1 MDRASST
8 NPRSGKDAFPP
19 PLNLNKRSPPPTTSN
34 ANTRAN
40 EKPTK
45 DNAKAKSNPKTKG
58 QDAMDDDYVDVG
70 PVSPGAAKAAP
81 KASTQYSNN
90 FSKADARFSTAA
102 QSSYGAFD
110 PLDYAASEAPPPLPT
125 EKNGE
130 TSEELR
136 QRRLEEKQRREE
148 EWEEEQAQRKR
159 ERERLAQERRQKEIQ
174 EEEERR
180 RREWAEE
187 DERRRRREEEEDFDE
202 EIPRRQSP
210 PRQEQYQRRPSG
222 ADRRNSYARHSFHR
236 QNDSRDY
243 RRYNSNSNS
252 NNNSGNEEENSR
264 GDPRR
269 ERININMNDAWQSWT
284 SMGGRDDRG
293 GFGMGGTPGFGLF
306 GGQRAGFGPVG
317 NLPITQLPGLG
328 GFRMFGLMS
337 FNTQPSTPTSST
349 GQQSGPQSSPWRADA
364 PSRSP
369 DQAGDALFDANVS
382 SSPQQNTWES
392 SPEFA
397 SLLATAAAITQSAD
411 QAQLTMTGDVDVDSD
426 ANTSSDDEGGGSI
439 GSDESTGATAMPET
453 LEELATYSDDVIAAH
468 AALLPYLAGRLTSPG
483 LYLQLARVAFLRQGR
498 ERPQSEPP
506 RVEVDA
512 GTVAVGRGQ
521 REQSLGMLL
530 MRHKL
535 LVLEKQSRQQ
545 QPQQQEQGDAG
556 GQDMDVGLWD
566 WQEYQ
571 GHGVSGDR
579 VDEDGDVEMEDAWL

>member
-1 MDRASST
+1 MNRASST
-8 NPRSGKDAFPP
+8 NPRSGKSAFPP
-19 PLNLNKRSPPPTTSN
+19 PLNLSKRSPPPTTSN

-40 EKPTK
+40 EKPIK
-45 DNAKAKSNPKTKG
+45 DNTKAKSNSKTKD
-58 QDAMDDDYVDVG
+58 QDKMDDDYVDVTPAS
-70 PVSPGAAKAAP
+70 PVAGATSKPAP

-90 FSKADARFSTAA
+90 FSKADARFSTTA

-125 EKNGE
+125 EENSGA
-130 TSEELR
+130 SEELR

-187 DERRRRREEEEDFDE
+187 EERRRRREEEEDFDE

-252 NNNSGNEEENSR
+252 NGNSNSNSNNNSGNEEENTR

-293 GFGMGGTPGFGLF
+293 GFGLGGTPGFGLF

-328 GFRMFGLMS
+328 GFRMFGL
-337 FNTQPSTPTSST
+337 
-349 GQQSGPQSSPWRADA
+349 
-364 PSRSP
+364 
-369 DQAGDALFDANVS
+369 
-382 SSPQQNTWES
+382 
-392 SPEFA
+392 
-397 SLLATAAAITQSAD
+397 
-411 QAQLTMTGDVDVDSD
+411 
-426 ANTSSDDEGGGSI
+426 
-439 GSDESTGATAMPET
+439 
-453 LEELATYSDDVIAAH
+453 
-468 AALLPYLAGRLTSPG
+468 
-483 LYLQLARVAFLRQGR
+483 
-498 ERPQSEPP
+498 
-506 RVEVDA
+506 
-512 GTVAVGRGQ
+512 
-521 REQSLGMLL
+521 
-530 MRHKL
+530 
-535 LVLEKQSRQQ
+535 
-545 QPQQQEQGDAG
+545 
-556 GQDMDVGLWD
+556 
-566 WQEYQ
+566 
-571 GHGVSGDR
+571 
-579 VDEDGDVEMEDAWL
+579 